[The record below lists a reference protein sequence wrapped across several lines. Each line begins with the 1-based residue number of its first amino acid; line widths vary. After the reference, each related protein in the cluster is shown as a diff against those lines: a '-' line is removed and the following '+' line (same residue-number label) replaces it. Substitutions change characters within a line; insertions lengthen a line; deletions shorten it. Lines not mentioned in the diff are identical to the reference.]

1 MVTLVLL
8 RIIVVVLLVA
18 ANAFF
23 VAAEFAMVSVRDT
36 RIQQLIEQ
44 HRTGARTVRKI
55 QGRLDVF
62 LPAVQFGV
70 TLCSLGLGWAGE
82 GTLAAILLPWLAN
95 IPHAGAYAHGIA

>member
-8 RIIVVVLLVA
+8 RIILVVLLVA

-44 HRTGARTVRKI
+44 RRIGARTVLRI
-55 QGRLDVF
+55 QQHLDEF

-70 TLCSLGLGWAGE
+70 TLASLGLGWAGE
-82 GTLAAILLPWLAN
+82 GTLAAMIQPWLGTSLM
-95 IPHAGAYAHGIA
+95 PEFTRMD

>member
-8 RIIVVVLLVA
+8 RIILVVLLVA

-44 HRTGARTVRKI
+44 RRI
-55 QGRLDVF
+55 
-62 LPAVQFGV
+62 
-70 TLCSLGLGWAGE
+70 
-82 GTLAAILLPWLAN
+82 
-95 IPHAGAYAHGIA
+95 

>member
-8 RIIVVVLLVA
+8 RIILVLLLVA

-44 HRTGARTVRKI
+44 HRMGARTVHKI
-55 QGRLDVF
+55 QQRLDVF

-70 TLCSLGLGWAGE
+70 TLCSLGLGWVGE
-82 GTLAAILLPWLAN
+82 GTIARILEPWMGD
-95 IPHAGAYAHGIA
+95 IPYARYYA